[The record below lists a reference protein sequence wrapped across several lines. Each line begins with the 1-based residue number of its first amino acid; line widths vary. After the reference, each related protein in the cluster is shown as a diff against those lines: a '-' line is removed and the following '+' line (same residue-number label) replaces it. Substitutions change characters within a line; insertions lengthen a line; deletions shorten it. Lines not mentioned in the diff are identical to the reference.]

1 LIHGNGRVEATGIV
15 MVDFCRSAL
24 VASRQDRRFQF
35 LTSDSV
41 EFLFHLERSR
51 ALCLE
56 LKDPRH
62 REWRKIY
69 AC

>member
-1 LIHGNGRVEATGIV
+1 